1 MSSTTR
7 KSEWVVLGGVALVA
21 LGAWLLAER
30 VFGWLFYPLSRV
42 LHVLGN
48 VGWPLVLVGLGVLL
62 VMRGRNG
69 GWTSTGKLFRSRT
82 DRKIAGVLGGAA
94 VYFGIDSSL
103 ARLVYAVR
111 HGADRVLAGLHR
123 LRDRDGC
130 RSRGAVR
137 VLGGRHRTGRSS
149 GSVGACRSIGD
160 GCTAGAACDLLGGLT
175 GMNEHRLRT
184 PSTEGGGRG

>member
-7 KSEWVVLGGVALVA
+7 RSEWVVLGGVALVA

-69 GWTSTGKLFRSRT
+69 GWTSTARYSGRGPTARSQ
-82 DRKIAGVLGGAA
+82 ALLGGAA

-103 ARLVYAVR
+103 ARLVYAVLT
-111 HGADRVLAGLHR
+111 VLTGFWLGFIVYVIAM
-123 LRDRDGC
+123 
-130 RSRGAVR
+130 VVVPEEQYR
-137 VLGGRHRTGRSS
+137 VLGGRNRTGRSS
-149 GSVGACRSIGD
+149 GSVGAD
-160 GCTAGAACDLLGGLT
+160 GASAASP
-175 GMNEHRLRT
+175 RL
-184 PSTEGGGRG
+184 PSPPATSSAV